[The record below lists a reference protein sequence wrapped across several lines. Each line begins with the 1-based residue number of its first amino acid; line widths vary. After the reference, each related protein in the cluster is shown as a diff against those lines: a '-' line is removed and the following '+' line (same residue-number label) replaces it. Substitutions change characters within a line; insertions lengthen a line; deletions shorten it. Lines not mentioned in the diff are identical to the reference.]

1 MNPITE
7 ALRKVDEGCE
17 TCDGEMRIHYPPWS
31 SGTTTCPS
39 SLHAAARE
47 LVEACAALADSFA
60 PPPDGGVDT
69 GRMWRGVTAKNI
81 SAAIRAA
88 LLEETNS

>member
-1 MNPITE
+1 MSERITE
-7 ALRKVDEGCE
+7 ALRRVDEGCE

-47 LVEACAALADSFA
+47 LVEACAQKASTMIGARRSEIA
-60 PPPDGGVDT
+60 
-69 GRMWRGVTAKNI
+69 
-81 SAAIRAA
+81 AAIRAA